1 MVRHNETVTNRLED
15 IMSRYD
21 DIINLPHHVSS
32 TRTSMPMENRAAQFA
47 PFAALSGH
55 DDAIEET
62 ARLTVEKPELSPGEL
77 DRLSKRLVY
86 AIEKGAEIVITFFQ
100 PDALKQGGSILQTQ
114 GKVKKIDEIDGMI
127 ILTDKQTVRLDCVL
141 SIDSSI
147 FDEIE

>member
-1 MVRHNETVTNRLED
+1 MVRHNVTVTNRLED

-32 TRTSMPMENRAAQFA
+32 TRTPMPMENRAAQFA

-62 ARLTVEKPELSPGEL
+62 ARLTTEKPELSPGEL
-77 DRLSKRLVY
+77 DKLSKRLVY
-86 AIEKGAEIVITFFQ
+86 AIEKDAEIVITFFQ
-100 PDALKQGGSILQTQ
+100 PDTLKQGGSIRQTQ
-114 GKVKKIDEIDGMI
+114 GKVKNVDETDGVI
-127 ILTDKQTVRLDCVL
+127 VLTDKQTVRLDCVL
-141 SIDSSI
+141 SIDSNI